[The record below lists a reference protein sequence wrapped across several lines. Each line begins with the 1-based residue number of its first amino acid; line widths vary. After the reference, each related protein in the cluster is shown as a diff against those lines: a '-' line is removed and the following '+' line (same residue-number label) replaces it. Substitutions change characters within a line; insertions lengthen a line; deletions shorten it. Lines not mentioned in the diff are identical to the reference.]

1 LPTTLNLFVMASP
14 SFEQSQK
21 LSQSLTLAPQLRQ
34 SLKILQ
40 VPAVELRTTIL
51 AELQANPLLEELPME
66 VISLDMK
73 SESEGDSNNPE
84 AEGEMDFSDNDF
96 STIKKMEE
104 DWRDW
109 QRDDQ
114 GGSQWTQEESNRR
127 EHFFNSLT
135 EETSLQEHLLEQTN
149 LSDLAPTLREA
160 LYYLIGSL
168 DDRGFL
174 SSSLSDL
181 ALSARIPFGT
191 LQTALD
197 VLQQFDPA
205 GIGATN
211 LRECLLLQLRARG
224 QEKSLASKILNEQY
238 DLLLRRRIPDIARKT
253 GASITE
259 IEDAIQSISE
269 LDPSPGSRFESV
281 AHQIVEPDVS
291 IIPSENGEWQV
302 LMHNEYIPKLRLNP
316 VYKEMLGKDTLSKK
330 DRDYLR
336 EQMRAGRFLMNSID
350 QRQQTIE
357 RIAREILSYQQAFF
371 EEGVS
376 RLKPLTMNSIAEIVG
391 VHETTVSRAIANK
404 FMRTPHGVF
413 PMKYFFT
420 PGYTDSEGESVS
432 NKTIKDR
439 IQQIVQEED
448 SAKPFSDEVIMK
460 KLKESGIT
468 IARRTIAK
476 YRDELGILPTN
487 LRRRYN

>member
-1 LPTTLNLFVMASP
+1 MAGP
-14 SFEQSQK
+14 GFEQTQK

-51 AELQANPLLEELPME
+51 EELQSNPLLEELPME
-66 VISLDMK
+66 SISLD
-73 SESEGDSNNPE
+73 ERATGDDPGEGE
-84 AEGEMDFSDNDF
+84 ADNGGDEMDFSDNDF
-96 STIKKMEE
+96 STLKRMED

-109 QRDDQ
+109 YRDEQ
-114 GGSQWTQEESNRR
+114 GGSQWTQDDSERR

-135 EETSLQEHLLEQTN
+135 GEPSLQEHLLEQAN
-149 LSDLAPTLREA
+149 LSDIDMEVRAA
-160 LYYLIGSL
+160 LQYLIGSL

-174 SSSLSDL
+174 TSSLSDL
-181 ALSARIPFGT
+181 ALSGRIPFGT
-191 LQTALD
+191 LQAALD
-197 VLQQFDPA
+197 LLQQFDPP
-205 GIGATN
+205 GIGATD
-211 LRECLLLQLRARG
+211 LRESLILQLRARG
-224 QEKSLASKILNEQY
+224 LGNSLAVRILSEQY

-253 GASITE
+253 SSSVSEVESAIESIG
-259 IEDAIQSISE
+259 E

-281 AHQIVEPDVS
+281 AHQIIEPDVS
-291 IIPSENGEWQV
+291 ILPDDDDGWQV
-302 LMHNEYIPKLRLNP
+302 IMHNDYIPKLRLNP
-316 VYKEMLGKDTLSKK
+316 VYKEMLGKTALSKK

-336 EQMRAGRFLMNSID
+336 EQMRAGRFLMSSID

-357 RIAREILSYQQAFF
+357 RIAREILTYQEPFF
-371 EEGVS
+371 REGVS
-376 RLKPLTMNSIAEIVG
+376 RLKPLTMNTIAEVVG

-404 FMRTPHGVF
+404 YMRTPHGVF

-420 PGYTDSEGESVS
+420 PGYTDTEGTEVS

-439 IQQIVQEED
+439 IQQIVDEENP
-448 SAKPFSDEVIMK
+448 AKPFSDEAIMR

-487 LRRRYN
+487 LRRRYNT